1 MERMKMLL
9 DRFEDYTASS
19 KYFDLLWSK
28 GKLLLLSLEKGEIGS
43 YRWVESFED
52 LLEIYLFEVSSD
64 VRDLNL
70 CGEHLTSDLYP
81 AEAEETIRRM
91 MPYISDLPFEQECLD
106 IMREYIRKCLEGTAP

>member
-1 MERMKMLL
+1 MDEMKMLME
-9 DRFEDYTASS
+9 RFADYTAFS

-28 GKLLLLSLEKGEIGS
+28 DKLLLLLFEKGEIES
-43 YRWVESFED
+43 YRWVESLED

-70 CGEHLTSDLYP
+70 CGEHVTSDLYP

-91 MPYISDLPFEQECLD
+91 MPYISGLPFEQECLD